1 MYRLAKPE
9 GPYQVI
15 LEDVPVPEIASTE
28 VLIRAETSLI
38 SRGSEIW
45 RRYAREE
52 AIDPRMMGYSMV
64 GSIVTV
70 GANVEGDYSMG
81 DRVAALSPH
90 AEYVVVEVN
99 DGRHDPPLVVL
110 PNDVSSEAGTFW
122 PLGTSSVLWMDELG
136 VSDEDTV
143 VFMGQGLVGS
153 GCLQALKAR
162 SNARLVA
169 VDAISLRCDLAE
181 RLGADVVI
189 DVSKEDPVEAVKG
202 LTDGR
207 GADYAVYAVGGRSG
221 PRAFEQAVDLT
232 RRGGTVQVIGLYE
245 DNPLPLDSGKIQGK
259 RIVGGYVDGTKR
271 PEASDRCIQ
280 FLAEGRF
287 AVEDMV
293 THRYDFTDAPEAFDL
308 LYNRLHE
315 TMAVLLQWGGEEE
328 AP

>member
-1 MYRLAKPE
+1 VYRLAKPE
-9 GPYQVI
+9 GAYQVV
-15 LEDVPVPEIASTE
+15 LEDVDVPEIASTE

-45 RRYAREE
+45 RRYARQE
-52 AIDPRMMGYSMV
+52 AIDPQIMGYSMM

-99 DGRHDPPLVVL
+99 TMRHQPPLVVL

-122 PLGTSSVLWMDELG
+122 PLGTSSILWTDELD
-136 VSDEDTV
+136 VSDDDTV

-153 GCLQALKAR
+153 GCLQALRAR
-162 SNARLVA
+162 SKARLVA
-169 VDAISLRCDLAE
+169 VDAIPARCNLAG
-181 RLGADVVI
+181 RLGADVVV
-189 DVSKEDPVEAVKG
+189 DVSKEDPVEAVDA

-207 GADYAVYAVGGRSG
+207 GADIAVYAVGGRSG

-232 RRGGTVQVIGLYE
+232 RRGGLIQVIGLYE
-245 DNPLPLDSGKIQGK
+245 DDPLPLDSGKIQGK
-259 RIVGGYVDGTKR
+259 RILGGYTNSDLR
-271 PEASDRCIQ
+271 PAASDRCVQ
-280 FLAEGRF
+280 YLAEGRF

-293 THRYDFTDAPEAFDL
+293 THRFPYQEAPEAFDL

-315 TMAVLLQWGGEEE
+315 AMAVLLQWQ
-328 AP
+328 

>member
-1 MYRLAKPE
+1 MYRLSKPE
-9 GPYQVI
+9 GAYQVV
-15 LEDVPVPEIASTE
+15 LEDVPVPEIDSTE

-52 AIDPRMMGYSMV
+52 AIDPQIMGYSMM

-70 GANVEGDYSMG
+70 GANVKGDYSMG
-81 DRVAALSPH
+81 DRVVALSPH

-99 DGRHDPPLVVL
+99 APRNQPPLVVL

-122 PLGTSSVLWMDELG
+122 PLGTSSIMWMDEHD
-136 VSDEDTV
+136 VSDDDTV

-153 GCLQALKAR
+153 GCLQALRVR
-162 SNARLVA
+162 SKARLVA
-169 VDAISLRCDLAE
+169 VDAIPARCDLAS

-189 DVSKEDPVEAVKG
+189 DVSKEDPIEAVRK
-202 LTDGR
+202 LTDGK
-207 GADYAVYAVGGRSG
+207 GADLAVYAVVGRSG
-221 PRAFEQAVDLT
+221 PRAFGQAVELT
-232 RRGGTVQVIGLYE
+232 RRGGTIQVIGLYE
-245 DNPLPLDSGKIQGK
+245 DEPLPLDSGKIQGK
-259 RIVGGYVDGTKR
+259 RILGGFTDSSRR

-280 FLAEGRF
+280 YLAEGRF

-293 THRYDFTDAPEAFDL
+293 THRFPYQEAPEAFDL

-315 TMAVLLQWGGEEE
+315 AMAVLLQWREGN
-328 AP
+328 